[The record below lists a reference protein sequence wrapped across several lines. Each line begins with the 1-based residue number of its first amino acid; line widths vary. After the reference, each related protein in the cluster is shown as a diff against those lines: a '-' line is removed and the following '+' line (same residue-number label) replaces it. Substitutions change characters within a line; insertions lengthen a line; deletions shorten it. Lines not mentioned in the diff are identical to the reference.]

1 LRRKAALLDT
11 MTQYVRAV
19 DGKNEAAVFELG
31 KSVIRPAMAALG
43 ARTGKKIDYK
53 IRGRRPFDVCQTAET
68 ITARPNP
75 ASVGL
80 KLILQSQLDHP
91 RVNARC
97 NNVAE
102 RSG

>member
-1 LRRKAALLDT
+1 MRRKAALLDT

-53 IRGRRPFDVCQTAET
+53 IRGRPPFDVCQTADDYGSAESRQFRFKT
-68 ITARPNP
+68 DTSIPTGSP
-75 ASVGL
+75 AG
-80 KLILQSQLDHP
+80 
-91 RVNARC
+91 
-97 NNVAE
+97 
-102 RSG
+102 